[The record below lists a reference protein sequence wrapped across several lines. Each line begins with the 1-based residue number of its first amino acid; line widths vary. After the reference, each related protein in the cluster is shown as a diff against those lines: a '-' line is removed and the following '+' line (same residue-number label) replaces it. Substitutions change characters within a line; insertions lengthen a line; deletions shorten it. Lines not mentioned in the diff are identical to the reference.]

1 MLETTF
7 PKKLLALALGLV
19 VGGLVAVGC
28 VDNSGNKTYPR
39 ADSGSADAGDDV
51 SVSDDAATGND
62 APAADAPA
70 ADAPTRTRRRRTSPP
85 SDGSASDGPKS
96 DVSAVDASAST
107 LGDSAGLR
115 PRSLDDWSA
124 VGGAAVATRAGG
136 RPGLHG
142 RLAAGR

>member
-7 PKKLLALALGLV
+7 PKKVLALALGLI

-70 ADAPTRTRRRRTSPP
+70 ADAPAADKPA
-85 SDGSASDGPKS
+85 SDGPASDGPKS
-96 DVSAVDASAST
+96 DVSLPVDT
-107 LGDSAGLR
+107 GVDLRLDLGN
-115 PRSLDDWSA
+115 
-124 VGGAAVATRAGG
+124 GG
-136 RPGLHG
+136 
-142 RLAAGR
+142 

>member
-7 PKKLLALALGLV
+7 PKKLLALALGLI

-51 SVSDDAATGND
+51 SVSDGVATGND

-70 ADAPTRTRRRRTSPP
+70 ADKPA

-96 DVSAVDASAST
+96 DVSPPKDTGVDLRLD
-107 LGDSAGLR
+107 LGN
-115 PRSLDDWSA
+115 
-124 VGGAAVATRAGG
+124 GG
-136 RPGLHG
+136 
-142 RLAAGR
+142 

>member
-7 PKKLLALALGLV
+7 PKKLLALALGLI
-19 VGGLVAVGC
+19 VGGLVAAGC

-51 SVSDDAATGND
+51 SVSNDVATGND

-70 ADAPTRTRRRRTSPP
+70 ADAPTADKPA

-96 DVSAVDASAST
+96 DVSLPVDT
-107 LGDSAGLR
+107 GVDLRLNLGN
-115 PRSLDDWSA
+115 
-124 VGGAAVATRAGG
+124 GG
-136 RPGLHG
+136 
-142 RLAAGR
+142 

>member
-7 PKKLLALALGLV
+7 PKKLLALALGLI
-19 VGGLVAVGC
+19 VGGLVAAGC

-51 SVSDDAATGND
+51 SVSDDVATGND

-70 ADAPTRTRRRRTSPP
+70 ADKPA

-96 DVSAVDASAST
+96 DVSPPKDTGVDLRLD
-107 LGDSAGLR
+107 LGN
-115 PRSLDDWSA
+115 
-124 VGGAAVATRAGG
+124 GG
-136 RPGLHG
+136 
-142 RLAAGR
+142 

>member
-7 PKKLLALALGLV
+7 PKKLLALALGLI

-51 SVSDDAATGND
+51 SVSDDVATGND

-70 ADAPTRTRRRRTSPP
+70 ADKPA

-96 DVSAVDASAST
+96 DVSPPKDTGVDLRLD
-107 LGDSAGLR
+107 LGN
-115 PRSLDDWSA
+115 
-124 VGGAAVATRAGG
+124 GG
-136 RPGLHG
+136 
-142 RLAAGR
+142 